1 MGDGDTCTDG
11 LVGTERERF
20 ILSFGEDEAGE
31 LYVLTTSRARP
42 TMRSGVVYRIIDPS
56 RSVPYQHTAINSFS
70 AIQKN
75 IYKSPSLLYYTY
87 MTLCIHAGGLPLELA
102 E

>member
-56 RSVPYQHTAINSFS
+56 RSVPYQHTATVLV
-70 AIQKN
+70 QYKK
-75 IYKSPSLLYYTY
+75 IYTN
-87 MTLCIHAGGLPLELA
+87 LPLCYIIRI
-102 E
+102 